1 MAEKPSL
8 ATQTAI
14 DNMFADTPDESPE
27 ETVQQDE
34 PETLDE
40 SQEATDENPQ
50 VEDAPEVEPDKIYLN
65 DFASDTDVDIADV
78 YQLSVKMPNELGDM
92 TLTELKDFV
101 TENYDIQEERQ
112 KIQERAQELE
122 ERENVLRDVPKVSQ
136 EVIQA
141 RARVLSIQEQYNA
154 TNWEKLRVENVAE
167 WTARQQEFRNAFDAA
182 KTQENAALES
192 AEQQHV
198 QAMQFAQE
206 RLFERL
212 PELKDADKRQE
223 AAGRVEKMVSR
234 YGFSAKDLA
243 AIEDPNIMHML
254 IDLST
259 LDVAKE
265 QAKVKL
271 ENKKIAPTAK
281 KPKAKP
287 IISTRKAS
295 LKKLHDRATG
305 GTKKQKDAFLDALLT

>member
-14 DNMFADTPDESPE
+14 DNLFADIPDESPE

-78 YQLSVKMPNELGDM
+78 YQLSVKMPNEMGDV
-92 TLTELKDFV
+92 TLTELKDFM
-101 TENYDIQEERQ
+101 TENHDIQEERQ
-112 KIQERAQELE
+112 KIQERAKELE

-141 RARVLSIQEQYNA
+141 RARVLSIQDQYNA

-182 KTQENAALES
+182 KAQENAALQTS
-192 AEQQHV
+192 EQQRV

-234 YGFSAKDLA
+234 YGFSAKDIA
-243 AIEDPNIMHML
+243 SIADPNIMHML

-265 QAKVKL
+265 QAKTKL
-271 ENKKIAPTAK
+271 ENKKSAPTAK

-295 LKKLHDRATG
+295 LKKLHERATG